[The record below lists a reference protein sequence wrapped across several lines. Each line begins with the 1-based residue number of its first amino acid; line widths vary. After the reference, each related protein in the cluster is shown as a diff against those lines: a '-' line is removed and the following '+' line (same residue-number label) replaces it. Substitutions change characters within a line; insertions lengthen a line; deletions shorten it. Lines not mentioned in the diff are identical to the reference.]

1 MASPVGSGVDMVPG
15 GEAMLD
21 EKTAARKAAAAT
33 RGEDEE
39 SAPARL
45 ESPQDAVSLADR
57 RHHTLEM
64 SLGREIRQLRKQ
76 YGMTVIALAHQAGLS
91 SGMLSKIENGLT
103 SPSLATIQALA
114 SALNV
119 SITALFRRHEQRRDA
134 TLVKAGQGLI
144 IHRRGSLAG
153 HEYRLLG
160 HSIGKNVT
168 MEPYLITLTD
178 KSEVF
183 PSFQHS
189 GTELLYVL
197 EGRIDYHHSGVTYE
211 LGPGDSLF
219 FDGEAPHGPERLI
232 QTPIRF
238 ICCIAHSE
246 DEHEE

>member
-1 MASPVGSGVDMVPG
+1 
-15 GEAMLD
+15 MLD
-21 EKTAARKAAAAT
+21 EDIAPKKIASGAAAET
-33 RGEDEE
+33 NGV
-39 SAPARL
+39 SAERP
-45 ESPQDAVSLADR
+45 ESPQSAVSLADR

-64 SLGREIRQLRKQ
+64 SLGREIRQLRKK
-76 YGMTVIALAHQAGLS
+76 YGMTVIALANQAGLS

-103 SPSLATIQALA
+103 SPSLSTIQALA

-119 SITALFRRHEQRRDA
+119 SVTALFRRHEQRRDA
-134 TLVKAGQGLI
+134 TMVKAGEGLI

-160 HSIGKNVT
+160 HSVGKHVT

-178 KSEVF
+178 QSEMF

-189 GTELLYVL
+189 GTELIYIL

-219 FDGEAPHGPERLI
+219 FDGEAPHGPEKLI

-238 ICCIAHSE
+238 ICCIAHGE

>member
-1 MASPVGSGVDMVPG
+1 
-15 GEAMLD
+15 MLD
-21 EKTAARKAAAAT
+21 DEVAPKKSAAGVPQARDT
-33 RGEDEE
+33 
-39 SAPARL
+39 SAGAPRREA
-45 ESPQDAVSLADR
+45 PQSAVSLADR

-64 SLGREIRQLRKQ
+64 SIGREIRRLRKK
-76 YGMTVIALAHQAGLS
+76 YGMTVIALANQAGLS

-103 SPSLATIQALA
+103 SPSLSTIQALA
-114 SALNV
+114 AALNV
-119 SITALFRRHEQRRDA
+119 SVTTLFRRHEQRRDA
-134 TLVKAGQGLI
+134 TMVKAGEGLI

-160 HSIGKNVT
+160 HSVGKNVT

-189 GTELLYVL
+189 GTELIYML

-232 QTPIRF
+232 ETPIRF
-238 ICCIAHSE
+238 ICCIAHGE
-246 DEHEE
+246 DEPEEQE

>member
-1 MASPVGSGVDMVPG
+1 
-15 GEAMLD
+15 MLD
-21 EKTAARKAAAAT
+21 DEVAPKKSAA
-33 RGEDEE
+33 G
-39 SAPARL
+39 APQAHDTSTGAPRR
-45 ESPQDAVSLADR
+45 ESPQSAVSLADR

-64 SLGREIRQLRKQ
+64 SIGREIRRLRKK
-76 YGMTVIALAHQAGLS
+76 YGMTVIALANQAGLS

-103 SPSLATIQALA
+103 SPSLSTIQALA
-114 SALNV
+114 AALNV
-119 SITALFRRHEQRRDA
+119 SVTTLFRRHEQRRDA
-134 TLVKAGQGLI
+134 TMVKAGEGLI

-160 HSIGKNVT
+160 HSVGKNVT

-183 PSFQHS
+183 PSFQHG
-189 GTELLYVL
+189 GTELIYIL

-219 FDGEAPHGPERLI
+219 FDGEGPHGPERLV

-238 ICCIAHSE
+238 ICCIAHGE
-246 DEHEE
+246 DEADEKE

>member
-1 MASPVGSGVDMVPG
+1 
-15 GEAMLD
+15 MLD
-21 EKTAARKAAAAT
+21 DEITTKKLTASGAEPRERVGAP
-33 RGEDEE
+33 RRE
-39 SAPARL
+39 SRQ
-45 ESPQDAVSLADR
+45 SAVSLADR

-64 SLGREIRQLRKQ
+64 SIGREIRRLRKK
-76 YGMTVIALAHQAGLS
+76 YGMTVIALANQAGLS

-103 SPSLATIQALA
+103 SPSLSTIQALA
-114 SALNV
+114 AALNV
-119 SITALFRRHEQRRDA
+119 SVTTLFRRHEQRRDA
-134 TLVKAGQGLI
+134 TMVKAGEGLI

-160 HSIGKNVT
+160 HSVGKNVT

-189 GTELLYVL
+189 GTELIYIL

-238 ICCIAHSE
+238 ICCIAHGE
-246 DEHEE
+246 DESEEE

>member
-1 MASPVGSGVDMVPG
+1 MSDDDSGAPAKAAGASPGPYG
-15 GEAMLD
+15 LD
-21 EKTAARKAAAAT
+21 HQP
-33 RGEDEE
+33 E
-39 SAPARL
+39 SAR
-45 ESPQDAVSLADR
+45 SAVSLADR

-64 SLGREIRQLRKQ
+64 SLGREIRRLRKK
-76 YGMTVIALAHQAGLS
+76 YGMTVIALASQAGLS

-103 SPSLATIQALA
+103 SPSLSTIQALA

-119 SITALFRRHEQRRDA
+119 SVTTLFRRHERRRDA
-134 TLVKAGQGLI
+134 TLVKAGEGLI

-160 HSIGKNVT
+160 HSVGKNVT

-189 GTELLYVL
+189 GTEFIYILD
-197 EGRIDYHHSGVTYE
+197 GRIDYHHSGVTYS

-219 FDGEAPHGPERLI
+219 FDGEAPHGPEKLI
-232 QTPIRF
+232 ETPIRF
-238 ICCIAHSE
+238 ICCISHGE
-246 DEHEE
+246 DDEEETE

>member
-1 MASPVGSGVDMVPG
+1 MTEDESGG
-15 GEAMLD
+15 
-21 EKTAARKAAAAT
+21 RKAALASTEASL
-33 RGEDEE
+33 DERQE
-39 SAPARL
+39 SAR
-45 ESPQDAVSLADR
+45 SAVSLADR

-64 SLGREIRQLRKQ
+64 SLGREIRRLRKN
-76 YGMTVIALAHQAGLS
+76 YGMTVIALASQAGLS

-103 SPSLATIQALA
+103 SPSLSTIQALA
-114 SALNV
+114 AALNV
-119 SITALFRRHEQRRDA
+119 SVTALFRRHERRRDA
-134 TLVKAGQGLI
+134 TMVKAGEGLI

-160 HSIGKNVT
+160 HSVGKNVT

-189 GTELLYVL
+189 GTEFIYIL
-197 EGRIDYHHSGVTYE
+197 EGRIDYHHSGVTYS

-232 QTPIRF
+232 EPPIRF
-238 ICCIAHSE
+238 ICCIAHGE
-246 DEHEE
+246 DDEEDGE

>member
-1 MASPVGSGVDMVPG
+1 
-15 GEAMLD
+15 MLD
-21 EKTAARKAAAAT
+21 EKGAAKKTAAST
-33 RGEDEE
+33 GEDTGEA
-39 SAPARL
+39 SARR

-64 SLGREIRQLRKQ
+64 SLGREIRSLRKQ
-76 YGMTVIALAHQAGLS
+76 YGMTVIALANQAGLS
-91 SGMLSKIENGLT
+91 SGMLSKIENGQT
-103 SPSLATIQALA
+103 SPSLSTIQALA
-114 SALNV
+114 AALNV
-119 SITALFRRHEQRRDA
+119 SVTALFRRHEQRRDA
-134 TLVKAGQGLI
+134 TLVKAGEGLI

-168 MEPYLITLTD
+168 MEPYLITLTNQ
-178 KSEVF
+178 SEVF

-189 GTELLYVL
+189 GTEFLYVL
-197 EGRIDYHHSGVTYE
+197 EGRIEYHHSGVTYE

-219 FDGEAPHGPERLI
+219 FDGEAPHGPERLV

-238 ICCIAHSE
+238 ICCIAHGE